1 MENGIEVGEY
11 IRTVYGDIAQYIKE
25 IPKNEDV
32 EDGMIFDDYIYKKH
46 KCIRYSFLKDI
57 IVKHS
62 KDLLDLVE
70 IGDYVNEERIIEKWD
85 TRVGSIRSN
94 FYEEDIETI
103 LTKEKYMANCYKVG
117 GRNKYVKNK
126 RTE

>member
-1 MENGIEVGEY
+1 MENRIEVGEY

-25 IPKNEDV
+25 MPKNEDV

-103 LTKEKYMANCYKVG
+103 LTKEKYMDNCYKS
-117 GRNKYVKNK
+117 RM
-126 RTE
+126 RR